1 MLSAPECL
9 WEDSSRANESKIT
22 ASFQSLRRLHASCQG
37 QGCAY
42 SIWETWDDSILAN
55 IVDAFASSS
64 WFDDDDHDN
73 EDQIKRLLRRAAV
86 AAPHCCDTFCL
97 VG

>member
-9 WEDSSRANESKIT
+9 WEDRSRANESKIT
-22 ASFQSLRRLHASCQG
+22 ASFQSLRRLHAVYKG
-37 QGCAY
+37 QGCVY
-42 SIWETWDDSILAN
+42 SILETWDDGILAN

-64 WFDDDDHDN
+64 WFDDDDDDDDDN

-86 AAPHCCDTFCL
+86 AAPHCW
-97 VG
+97 

>member
-22 ASFQSLRRLHASCQG
+22 ASFQSLRRLHASYQG

-64 WFDDDDHDN
+64 WFDDDDDN